1 MSAALAALLPLSFT
15 WGLWAFAPA
24 LHRDYDG
31 ARAVTPR
38 LARLAPPTT
47 APEREEPVAVP
58 DGEDVPIDEGD
69 APLPGNE
76 PAEPKPPGPGGPED
90 ARPSD
95 ATPDPE
101 AAKDPDALSIDDV
114 FGTEAQH
121 TDVADDPSD
130 AAATG
135 AKDKVKPG
143 AKFGAARSK
152 LAGKFD
158 FRIRVVSSAYYDIHK
173 VEERQFSRQEN
184 RLEFRFTYTP
194 DRHLQ
199 IVGDIEPVFFG
210 IAQTPEL
217 DDLATQ
223 RLLTPFHIESDAAY
237 IALLDL
243 VPGLDIKVGRQ
254 ILQWGTAD
262 KFNPT
267 NNINPDDLEDR
278 PLFTEPIANQ
288 MVVVDYAPLD
298 NKLWFE
304 GVYVPTFFPALL
316 PPSAAA
322 ALKDPQ
328 TDVPF
333 ASDADV
339 AKLDSLQGYL
349 AGSPMLVPTVIGHV
363 RQPSRRFTTGQS
375 AIKLGTSLSGI
386 DMTMSYYNGRHDI
399 PTAVAVASSN
409 KDPRVGDGTEK
420 ECCYQSDVTLIYP
433 RMQVLGL
440 DFTTQLP
447 FLRNMGFWGEG
458 ALFFPQKQKLYIEFP
473 ISVDVTSG
481 SNDDG
486 IQNPVQSMTGTTIRS
501 TPYIKATTGIDY
513 TFGKHV
519 YVQAQYLRGFIDE
532 FGADHIGNYLVGGTD
547 LIFFGRHF
555 IFRAFGVVDLPTG
568 KGDNASYVI
577 YPELILVPPW
587 GSVTF
592 EVGSFFLLGKPDT
605 KFGQKATGSSIA
617 FFKVVGAF

>member
-1 MSAALAALLPLSFT
+1 MSFFA
-15 WGLWAFAPA
+15 GLWAVAPP
-24 LHRDYDG
+24 LHRSYDG
-31 ARAVTPR
+31 ARDVTPR
-38 LARLAPPTT
+38 LARVAPAPP
-47 APEREEPVAVP
+47 REEPVPIP
-58 DGEDVPIDEGD
+58 DGEDIPIDESD
-69 APLPGNE
+69 EPLPGNE
-76 PAEPKPPGPGGPED
+76 PTTPPPTKPEPTEPTTAEPDTGETKTAPDETPGD
-90 ARPSD
+90 
-95 ATPDPE
+95 
-101 AAKDPDALSIDDV
+101 LSIDDV
-114 FGTEAQH
+114 FGTDAQH
-121 TDVADDPSD
+121 TDVAADPQGEK
-130 AAATG
+130 TEG
-135 AKDKVKPG
+135 TKKG
-143 AKFGAARSK
+143 LGAARSK

-158 FRIRVVSSAYYDIHK
+158 FRVRVVSSAYYDVHK
-173 VEERQFSRQEN
+173 VEDRGFGRQEN

-199 IVGDIEPVFFG
+199 IVGDVEPVFFG
-210 IAQTPEL
+210 LAQTREL

-223 RLLTPFHIESDAAY
+223 RLLTPFHVESDAAY

-254 ILQWGTAD
+254 VLVWGTAD

-267 NNINPDDLEDR
+267 NNINADDLEDR

-288 MVVVDYAPLD
+288 MVVVDYAPLGD
-298 NKLWFE
+298 KLWFE

-322 ALKDPQ
+322 ALRDPQ

-333 ASDADV
+333 AHEADA
-339 AKLDSLQGYL
+339 AKLDRLQGYL
-349 AGSPMLVPTVIGHV
+349 LANPMLVPTVYGHV
-363 RQPSRRFTTGQS
+363 RQPRKRFTTGQS
-375 AIKLGTSLSGI
+375 AIKIASSLGGI
-386 DMTMSYYNGRHDI
+386 DMSMSYYNGRHDI
-399 PTAVAVASSN
+399 PSPVVARSST
-409 KDPRVGDGTEK
+409 KDPRVGDGMQR

-433 RMQVLGL
+433 RMQVIGL

-447 FLRNMGFWGEG
+447 FLGNMGFWGEG

-473 ISVDVTSG
+473 IAIDLTPSNPNDV
-481 SNDDG
+481 
-486 IQNPVQSMTGTTIRS
+486 PVRNMTGTTIRS

-532 FGADHIGNYLVGGTD
+532 FGADHIGNYLVAGSD

-555 IFRAFGVVDLPTG
+555 IFRTFGVVDFPTG
-568 KGDNASYVI
+568 KGDNGSFVI
-577 YPELILVPPW
+577 FPELILVPPW

-592 EVGSFFLLGKPDT
+592 ELGTFFLLGKSDT
-605 KFGQKATGSSIA
+605 KFGQKAAGSSIA